1 MNRVEQHEHSD
12 SVRLVH
18 YFAVFVLEKTVAPSF
33 PQSPE
38 RVRTVEQQM
47 ERCCDHEDGK
57 EDTKP
62 HSVNGLSVTIAT
74 TI

>member
-1 MNRVEQHEHSD
+1 MNRVEHPKHSD

-18 YFAVFVLEKTVAPSF
+18 YLAVFVLEKTIASDF
-33 PQSPE
+33 PQSPK
-38 RVRTVEQQM
+38 RVHTVEQQM

-57 EDTKP
+57 EGTKP
-62 HSVNGLSVTIAT
+62 HSINGLSVTIAS